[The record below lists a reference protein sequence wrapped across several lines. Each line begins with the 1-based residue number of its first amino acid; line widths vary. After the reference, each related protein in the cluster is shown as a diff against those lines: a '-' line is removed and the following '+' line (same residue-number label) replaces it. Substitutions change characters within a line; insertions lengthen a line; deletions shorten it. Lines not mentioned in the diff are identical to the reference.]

1 MSKLI
6 EVMDN
11 QFDMSTNKYIFL
23 FFTASWCGPCKSIKP
38 KIEEIAN
45 KLVNPNLIFYKIDIS
60 ENEELAEK
68 MNVKS
73 VPTFVLIKDGKIV
86 KYFLGANINYV
97 HELLSLAN

>member
-6 EVMDN
+6 EVVDSK
-11 QFDMSTNKYIFL
+11 FDLSTNKYIFL

-38 KIEEIAN
+38 QIEEIAN
-45 KLVNPNLIFYKIDIS
+45 KIVNKNIIFYKIDIG

-68 MNVKS
+68 MNVRS

-86 KYFLGANINYV
+86 KYFVGANIKYV
-97 HELLSLAN
+97 HELLRLAN